1 MTKYKLTEQVLK
13 EAANFMAK
21 AAQLTLQAK
30 HTRTAIRGK
39 WKKVGESWQPDGAP
53 MKQKFRANYVSSG
66 NLVRSIQPIAEGL
79 QFGIEFDSY
88 GQRIID
94 GREPFGKNKGGKGIP
109 PSTLNEWMKMKRLRP
124 KDPSNGQ
131 FIKNT
136 AANRKSMSYLMNRKI
151 KWFGIEPF
159 DFVKMPRKYTM
170 DKYRVKI
177 KEAMK
182 QDIANKQKPQNKT

>member
-1 MTKYKLTEQVLK
+1 MTKYKLTEEVVK

-30 HTRTAIRGK
+30 HTRTAIRAN
-39 WKKVGESWQPDGAP
+39 WKKVGEGWQPTNVT
-53 MKQKFRANYVSSG
+53 KQKFKANYVSSG
-66 NLVRSIQPIAEGL
+66 NLVRSIKPIAEGL
-79 QFGIEFDSY
+79 EFGIEFDSY

-94 GREPFGKNKGGKGIP
+94 GRQPFGKNKGGKGIP

-136 AANRKSMSYLMNRKI
+136 AANKKSMSFMINRKI
-151 KWFGIEPF
+151 KHFGIEPF
-159 DFVKMPRKYTM
+159 DFVKMPRTYTM
-170 DKYRVKI
+170 IKYRAKI
-177 KEAMK
+177 KEAVM
-182 QDIANKQKPQNKT
+182 QDIANQQKPQGNT